1 MILLI
6 LKKKKD
12 VLELV
17 DPQKPSEIAKKIEY
31 ILTDSER
38 YNRLK
43 SNIFKNFNDDLNFEY
58 QFNESY
64 KKFL

>member
-1 MILLI
+1 
-6 LKKKKD
+6 
-12 VLELV
+12 
-17 DPQKPSEIAKKIEY
+17 KIEY